1 VSDLSSRA
9 VSRDD
14 ASSILAIV
22 TARDIEDLGYP
33 DYTLEDVRHEL
44 ADSQE
49 ARVVLDG
56 SEVVAFAMLDGADAR
71 VAVHPDACGRGIGT
85 SLLRWAEEH
94 GATRQPVFGSNDAAR
109 RLLERAG
116 WKATQRHW
124 RMALDLSLD
133 SQGVSWPEGVSMRG
147 FRSDDGPV
155 AWALVERTVRA
166 GPGFTPRPWRD
177 RYAAELSSV
186 GFAGDALAGVA
197 LCERWDEEGKGYV
210 SYLGV
215 DDAHRG
221 RGLGRALL
229 LESFAKMRA
238 AGLLTAEL
246 SVNGENESA
255 TRLYTSAGMK
265 VASHSDRYD
274 RGIT

>member
-1 VSDLSSRA
+1 MSDLSSRIA
-9 VSRDD
+9 RAGD
-14 ASSILAIV
+14 ATAIHAII

-33 DYTLEDVRHEL
+33 DYTLDDVREEL
-44 ADSQE
+44 ADSRE

-56 SEVVAFAMLDGADAR
+56 SEVVAFAILEADDAR

-85 SLLRWAEEH
+85 SLLRWTEER

-109 RLLERAG
+109 RLLESAG
-116 WKATQRHW
+116 WTPAQRNW

-133 SQGVSWPEGVSMRG
+133 SRAPAWPEGVSMRG

-166 GPGFTPRPWRD
+166 GPEFTPRPWRD

-186 GFAGDALAGVA
+186 VFAGDVLVGVA

-210 SYLGV
+210 SYLAV
-215 DDAHRG
+215 DDEHRG

-229 LESFAKMRA
+229 LESFARMRA
-238 AGLLTAEL
+238 AGLATAEL

-255 TRLYTSAGMK
+255 THLYTSAGMEI
-265 VASHSDRYD
+265 ASHSDRYD